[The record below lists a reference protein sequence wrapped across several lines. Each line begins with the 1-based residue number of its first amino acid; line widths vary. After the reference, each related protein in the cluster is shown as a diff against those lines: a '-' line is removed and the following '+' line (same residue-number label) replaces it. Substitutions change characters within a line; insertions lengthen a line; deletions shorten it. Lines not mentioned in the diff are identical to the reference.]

1 MELDAE
7 REQDR
12 EKDPHP
18 QRDDAEIEFG
28 GKGKERKGKERNG
41 FDLAAT
47 VSDGSFAGRV
57 FIESGTG
64 VGITGLRPPLV

>member
-12 EKDPHP
+12 KKDPHP

-28 GKGKERKGKERNG
+28 GKGKERKG
-41 FDLAAT
+41 T
-47 VSDGSFAGRV
+47 GSTLQR
-57 FIESGTG
+57 
-64 VGITGLRPPLV
+64 R